1 MVAGTIITGCLNS
14 IATKY
19 QDMICV
25 KHCKDPDF
33 TKHEYFEQ
41 PVLQTLQMFIGEMLC
56 WIPLL
61 INFIISKTKKI
72 SKNST
77 QNGETQPLLT
87 DDSND
92 YTDNDNEI
100 DESFSS
106 VHRQELKG
114 WASILLALPALCDL
128 LGTTLFNVGLLLTPV
143 SIYQMTRG
151 SLILFVGLFSVL
163 FLKRTISRI
172 EWTSLFVVSLG
183 VFIVGLSGSLSSG
196 SSSSSSFFSSFEFST
211 TDVADASRLIS
222 GMFLILLGMIFSASQ
237 FVIEEYI
244 LSKLSMKPMK
254 LVGYEGLYGAIITFT
269 YMITTHL
276 MFGTKA
282 GRGGPFDIIKSF
294 NQMIYNSS
302 ILYSSIFIMICISTF
317 NYCGISLT
325 ENLSATARSTIDT
338 SRTLLVW
345 LVSLII
351 GWESFKLL
359 QLFGF
364 ALLVFGT
371 LVFNGVITVRKES
384 EFWSFLPD
392 WLFEDEP
399 HSREDLLINV
409 VDEQI
414 ERL

>member
-1 MVAGTIITGCLNS
+1 
-14 IATKY
+14 
-19 QDMICV
+19 MICV
-25 KHCKDPDF
+25 KHCQDPDLS
-33 TKHEYFEQ
+33 KREYFEQ

-56 WIPLL
+56 WIPVL
-61 INFIISKTKKI
+61 INFIISKAEQ
-72 SKNST
+72 KNKNFSR
-77 QNGETQPLLT
+77 NGETQPLLT
-87 DDSND
+87 DSND
-92 YTDNDNEI
+92 YTDNNDNEI
-100 DESFSS
+100 DESFNS
-106 VHRQELKG
+106 VQRQELKG
-114 WASILLALPALCDL
+114 WASVLLALPALCDL

-172 EWTSLFVVSLG
+172 EWSSLFIVSLG

-196 SSSSSSFFSSFEFST
+196 SSSSSSSSSSLSSFKFVT
-211 TDVADASRLIS
+211 TDVADASRLVS
-222 GMFLILLGMIFSASQ
+222 GMFLIFLGMIFSASQ

-244 LSKLSMKPMK
+244 LSRLSMKPMK
-254 LVGYEGLYGAIITFT
+254 LVGYEGLYGALITFT

-276 MFGTKA
+276 MFGTRA

-294 NQMIYNSS
+294 NQMIYNPS

-345 LVSLII
+345 LVSLVI

-364 ALLVFGT
+364 VLLVFGT
-371 LVFNGVITVRKES
+371 LVFNGVIAVRKET